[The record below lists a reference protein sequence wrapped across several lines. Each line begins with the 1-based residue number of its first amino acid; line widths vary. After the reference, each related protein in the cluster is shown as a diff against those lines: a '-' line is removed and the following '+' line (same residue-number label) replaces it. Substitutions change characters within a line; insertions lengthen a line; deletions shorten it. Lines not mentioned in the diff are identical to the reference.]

1 MNTIQ
6 KLEAL
11 GLTHWIKGDMDR
23 IYIDDKDLKAVF
35 GLEIEYY
42 KTGNIKSAILNGD
55 KLSNNKA
62 YGLLRNRIY
71 FDCKINKFNT
81 VLECIL

>member
-1 MNTIQ
+1 MNTTQ

-11 GLTHWIKGDMDR
+11 GLKHWIKGDFDR
-23 IYIDDKDLKAVF
+23 IYIDDEDLKAVF

-42 KTGNIKSAILNGD
+42 KTGNIKRVTLNGD

-62 YGLLRNRIY
+62 YELLRNRIY
-71 FDCKINKFNT
+71 FDCKANKFNT

>member
-35 GLEIEYY
+35 GLKIEYY

-71 FDCKINKFNT
+71 FDCKTNKFNT

>member
-1 MNTIQ
+1 MNITE

-23 IYIDDKDLKAVF
+23 IYINNKDLKAVF

-42 KTGNIKSAILNGD
+42 KSGNIKSATLNGD

-62 YGLLRNRIY
+62 FGLLRNKIY
-71 FDCKINKFNT
+71 FDCKLNKFNT
-81 VLECIL
+81 DLDCIL

>member
-1 MNTIQ
+1 MDIMK

-23 IYIDDKDLKAVF
+23 IYINNKDLKSVF

-42 KTGNIKSAILNGD
+42 KSGNIKSAVLNGD
-55 KLSNNKA
+55 KISNNKA
-62 YGLLRNRIY
+62 YGLLRNKIY
-71 FDCKINKFNT
+71 FDCKSNKFNT
-81 VLECIL
+81 NLECIL

>member
-71 FDCKINKFNT
+71 FDCKTNKFNT